1 MVFNATF
8 NNISFNFNFMTE
20 QYKIKASEWQNWL
33 NILLI
38 QQHFVDL
45 HEGMIHAL
53 CWFAQRC
60 GTMQFLLVY
69 HFVNSIEHLW
79 LAQRQSMV
87 QMVKY
92 CYDRFIYI
100 YKYITDV
107 YCK

>member
-1 MVFNATF
+1 MLESNQFSFNFKVGVMVFNATF

-53 CWFAQRC
+53 C
-60 GTMQFLLVY
+60 
-69 HFVNSIEHLW
+69 
-79 LAQRQSMV
+79 
-87 QMVKY
+87 
-92 CYDRFIYI
+92 
-100 YKYITDV
+100 
-107 YCK
+107 